1 MSPSEIL
8 LYIVNP
14 LADSESYIE
23 DKFKIDQLEKLS
35 DLIQLLLI

>member
-1 MSPSEIL
+1 MAIGEP
-8 LYIVNP
+8 LYIVNS

-35 DLIQLLLI
+35 DDD